1 MKSFEIAWISIFF
14 SALFI
19 IHFSYSEF
27 YYTNFIILQLLLIL
41 FVYKLNNR
49 QRDNN
54 TFSITPVLGL
64 IILHILIIVES
75 IQFYKT
81 STVYALLKTILV
93 VLTIFSATT
102 ELKLDID
109 PNLFKNLSMI
119 SMISLFIWYLFEKNA
134 LSFNI
139 QK

>member
-19 IHFSYSEF
+19 IHFSYSDF

-102 ELKLDID
+102 ELKLFDD
-109 PNLFKNLSMI
+109 PNLFKNISMI

-134 LSFNI
+134 LSYNI

>member
-54 TFSITPVLGL
+54 TFSVTPVLGL

-102 ELKLDID
+102 ELKLDGD
-109 PNLFKNLSMI
+109 PNLFKNISMI
-119 SMISLFIWYLFEKNA
+119 SMISLFIWYLYEKNA

>member
-54 TFSITPVLGL
+54 TFSVTPVLGL

-102 ELKLDID
+102 ELKLDSD
-109 PNLFKNLSMI
+109 PNLFKNISMI
-119 SMISLFIWYLFEKNA
+119 SMILLFIWYLFEKNA
-134 LSFNI
+134 LSFPV